1 MLKRT
6 GNSLKK
12 SPIKRKSSSLKRS
25 AGIRKKPKP
34 QESIDAQKEEYE
46 KDWQF
51 FLSIWSVRPHKCEV
65 TGEWL
70 GNEPKSIFF
79 DHLLPKGL
87 KKYEHLR
94 HEPKNIALVTGDIH
108 ACKDSKP
115 HPRHLELIEQAK
127 REFEFL

>member
-1 MLKRT
+1 MLKR
-6 GNSLKK
+6 N
-12 SPIKRKSSSLKRS
+12 PIKRKSSSLKVTEV
-25 AGIRKKPKP
+25 IKRKKKT
-34 QESIDAQKEEYE
+34 QVEIDAQKEQYE

-51 FLSIWSVRPHKCEV
+51 FLSIWSVRPHKCQV

-70 GNEPKSIFF
+70 GNDPKSIFF

-94 HEPKNIALVTGDIH
+94 YEPRNIALVTSDIH
-108 ACKDSKP
+108 MQKDSKP

-127 REFEFL
+127 RELL